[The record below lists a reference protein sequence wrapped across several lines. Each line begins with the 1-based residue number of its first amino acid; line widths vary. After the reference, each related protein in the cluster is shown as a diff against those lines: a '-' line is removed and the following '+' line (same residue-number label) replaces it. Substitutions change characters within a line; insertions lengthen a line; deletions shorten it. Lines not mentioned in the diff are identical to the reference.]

1 MKKLIDFFKNK
12 KYNSTIM
19 KEKIM
24 VKLICDPFMFGL
36 VLAVQAMTCNSLEQV
51 LDDAAQTGINEN
63 PGSTNLDAMV
73 ETAGNFIR
81 MQLGMQ

>member
-1 MKKLIDFFKNK
+1 
-12 KYNSTIM
+12 M

-24 VKLICDPFMFGL
+24 IKLICDPFMFGL
-36 VLAVQAMTCNSLEQV
+36 TLAVQGMTGNSLEQV

-63 PGSTNLDAMV
+63 PGSTNLDDMV
-73 ETAGNFIR
+73 NSAGNFIR